1 MRFLGKRLPP
11 LGTLVAF
18 EAAARHLSFTAAA
31 SELHLTQAAISR
43 QIRLL
48 EEDLAVRLFIRANRA
63 VSLTPE
69 GRDLQHTV
77 SLALGH
83 IANAAEQVR
92 ATGGERRLT
101 IAADQSIAT
110 LWLMPRLA
118 EFRRANPDI
127 LVRLLASDDDD
138 DCLADHIDLSLVH
151 GDGTWAGYDAQSL
164 FDETVFPVC
173 SPEYL
178 ERHGPISTVEEL
190 AQHTLLELE
199 DDHWDWMTWRVW
211 LTENGVDLPVEH
223 HGMTVNSYPLILQAA
238 ADGHGIA
245 LGWRYLVDQY
255 LAEGQ
260 LVRPMG
266 DTAITTAFGYYLLA
280 PLGRA
285 ANTDVE
291 LFAHWLTDQQAA
303 ITLTGSS

>member
-1 MRFLGKRLPP
+1 MRFMGKRLPP

-48 EEDLAVRLFIRANRA
+48 EEDLAVRLFVRANRA

-69 GRDLQHTV
+69 GRSLQHTV

-92 ATGGERRLT
+92 STGGERRLT

-127 LVRLLASDDDD
+127 LVRLVASDDDD
-138 DCLADHIDLSLVH
+138 VCLADHIDLSLVH
-151 GDGTWAGYDAQSL
+151 GDGSWVGYDATPL
-164 FDETVFPVC
+164 FGESVFPVC
-173 SPEYL
+173 SPDY
-178 ERHGPISTVEEL
+178 L
-190 AQHTLLELE
+190 AQHGPLSSVEDLAQQTLLDLE
-199 DDHWDWMTWRVW
+199 DDHWDWMSWRVW
-211 LTENGVDLPVEH
+211 LTENGVDLPSEH
-223 HGMTVNSYPLILQAA
+223 HGMAINNYPLVLQAA

-245 LGWRYLVDQY
+245 LGWQHLADSYLSD
-255 LAEGQ
+255 GR
-260 LVRPMG
+260 LVRPLG
-266 DTAITTAFGYYLLA
+266 DITVTTAFGYYLLA
-280 PLGRA
+280 PLGRP
-285 ANTDVE
+285 ANADTE
-291 LFAHWLTDQQAA
+291 TFSQWLTMNSA
-303 ITLTGSS
+303 T